1 LRSTVEG
8 AVELR
13 VLPGPAAADLP
24 GWAERAFTVSA
35 RSDRMGLRLEGEA
48 FVRPPPGDLDSFPVI
63 PGTVQVPPDGRPIVL
78 LADAQTLGGY
88 ACLGHVITADL
99 PRLGQLRPGD
109 KLRFRAVEPEEAR
122 ALLAAREL
130 RLQELRLG
138 LEGRR
143 C

>member
-1 LRSTVEG
+1 
-8 AVELR
+8 
-13 VLPGPAAADLP
+13 
-24 GWAERAFTVSA
+24 
-35 RSDRMGLRLEGEA
+35 
-48 FVRPPPGDLDSFPVI
+48 
-63 PGTVQVPPDGRPIVL
+63 
-78 LADAQTLGGY
+78 
-88 ACLGHVITADL
+88 VITADL

>member
-1 LRSTVEG
+1 
-8 AVELR
+8 
-13 VLPGPAAADLP
+13 
-24 GWAERAFTVSA
+24 
-35 RSDRMGLRLEGEA
+35 
-48 FVRPPPGDLDSFPVI
+48 VI